1 MSEEIVLLYPPNPF
15 VIEPIKPNM
24 KKDIKII
31 LYNKTYDKILYKI
44 SSNDKNILKND
55 NPISILKPLSSQN
68 ITINLFNNTKT
79 DLNEIKYEIIFC
91 FYILNKGIAYPSNL
105 NNIIKEKIG
114 KENQKNVVN
123 IHVTKKAPNN
133 DDQYMKNYIK
143 FENDLND
150 INKKIKDILDN
161 PNPNK
166 YNNNNKLIFVII
178 LLLIIIIF
186 GFLLGIK
193 LSKIYNRLFKSKVKE
208 NKVNNNNDD
217 DKDFVEVKFMSVK
230 EADVINEIVDDNLL
244 KYNKLNDFNMFNELQ
259 KNRKIK
265 QEELKKEETLK
276 KQKILNKTNKEE
288 KKHYSFINYFL
299 TLIML
304 LIIIFI

>member
-31 LYNKTYDKILYKI
+31 LYNKTYNKILYKI
-44 SSNDKNILKND
+44 SSNDQNILKNE

-68 ITINLFNNTKT
+68 ITINLFNNAKT
-79 DLNEIKYEIIFC
+79 DLNEIKYEIIFF
-91 FYILNKGIAYPSNL
+91 FYILNKGITYPSNL
-105 NNIIKEKIG
+105 NNIIKEKTG

-133 DDQYMKNYIK
+133 DDQYIKNYIK
-143 FENDLND
+143 FEKDLND

-166 YNNNNKLIFVII
+166 YNNNKLILLIL
-178 LLLIIIIF
+178 LLLIIIIC
-186 GFLLGIK
+186 GLLLGIK
-193 LSKIYNRLFKSKVKE
+193 LSKIYNRLFKIKVNK
-208 NKVNNNNDD
+208 NKVNINYDD

-230 EADVINEIVDDNLL
+230 EADVINEIVEDNLL
-244 KYNKLNDFNMFNELQ
+244 KYNKLNDFNMFNEIQ

-265 QEELKKEETLK
+265 QEELKKEEIQE
-276 KQKILNKTNKEE
+276 KQKILNKTNKKE
-288 KKHYSFINYFL
+288 KKHYSLFNYFL